1 MTSRLQ
7 VLPTRTFS
15 VKLSVPLLIG
25 PDSTSNATICSRAG
39 GEKSATG
46 WGFVLLSVG
55 QPFGE
60 ADVAAIPT
68 ATTTASASAVTA
80 ATTRGL
86 AITACR
92 NREYQVNRSTL
103 SPIFS

>member
-25 PDSTSNATICSRAG
+25 PDGTSNATICSRAG
-39 GEKSATG
+39 GEKSAIG
-46 WGFVLLSVG
+46 AGFVLLLVG
-55 QPFGE
+55 HPFGV
-60 ADVAAIPT
+60 ADGAPTPT
-68 ATTTASASAVTA
+68 AATTASASAVTA

-92 NREYQVNRSTL
+92 NRGYQVNRSTV
-103 SPIFS
+103 SP